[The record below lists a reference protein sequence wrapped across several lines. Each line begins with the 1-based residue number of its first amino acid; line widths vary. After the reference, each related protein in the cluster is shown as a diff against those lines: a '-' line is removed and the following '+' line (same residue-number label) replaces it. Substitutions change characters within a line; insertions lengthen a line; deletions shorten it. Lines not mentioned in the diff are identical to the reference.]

1 MPPTQE
7 QQREELIA
15 ACEAALGCTLQAPQ
29 PQADSAGAAAAG
41 AARESAS
48 SPGSGSEI
56 RCSGG
61 PLQRRRL
68 IIFNLFALEGF
79 HIAEALGV
87 PCLAASPCLP
97 PYVPPGGFKRRFESA
112 HPQLFSRLQEAEGGW
127 GGWLA
132 GREVAP
138 AGGQLAV
145 QRCRGCDFEKP
156 YVWPHSAAHILLPP
170 GLPALPGGSVSWRD
184 VEHWLWPLFTERWG
198 GWRYH
203 RLGLPAVPYS
213 GCPPAPLPPPPPLL
227 YGGSRVCWLALGSTG
242 EDPS

>member
-97 PYVPPGGFKRRFESA
+97 PYASPGGFKRRFERV
-112 HPQLFSRLQEAEGGW
+112 HPHLFSRLQEAEGGW
-127 GGWLA
+127 DGWLA
-132 GREVAP
+132 GWDW
-138 AGGQLAV
+138 LS
-145 QRCRGCDFEKP
+145 RGCETVVLRNID
-156 YVWPHSAAHILLPP
+156 VALHSSAHICSLLAYPP
-170 GLPALPGGSVSWRD
+170 WQV
-184 VEHWLWPLFTERWG
+184 
-198 GWRYH
+198 
-203 RLGLPAVPYS
+203 AV
-213 GCPPAPLPPPPPLL
+213 
-227 YGGSRVCWLALGSTG
+227 
-242 EDPS
+242 